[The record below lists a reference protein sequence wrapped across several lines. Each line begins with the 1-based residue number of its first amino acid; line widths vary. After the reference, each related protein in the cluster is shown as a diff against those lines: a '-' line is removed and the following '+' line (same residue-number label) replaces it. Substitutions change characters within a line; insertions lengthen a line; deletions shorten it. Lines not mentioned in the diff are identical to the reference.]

1 MDICDSKNKDIER
14 AIEEVKPPIFWK
26 DKPIFK
32 SQVKLWDRIKIRRI
46 LDESYKI
53 EKLTKSNASIKKSLL
68 LKKMILD
75 ICFTANS

>member
-32 SQVKLWDRIKIRRI
+32 SQVKLWDRTDMKN
-46 LDESYKI
+46 
-53 EKLTKSNASIKKSLL
+53 T
-68 LKKMILD
+68 
-75 ICFTANS
+75 